1 MPGEND
7 VSNGHSWCLNMGV
20 IHPDWAERQ
29 RQGWK
34 PDWSSMALE
43 PPPVLTHSRPTTWD
57 KKPGDKCQGF
67 LVLITAG

>member
-1 MPGEND
+1 
-7 VSNGHSWCLNMGV
+7 MGV
-20 IHPDWAERQ
+20 IHPDWAERK